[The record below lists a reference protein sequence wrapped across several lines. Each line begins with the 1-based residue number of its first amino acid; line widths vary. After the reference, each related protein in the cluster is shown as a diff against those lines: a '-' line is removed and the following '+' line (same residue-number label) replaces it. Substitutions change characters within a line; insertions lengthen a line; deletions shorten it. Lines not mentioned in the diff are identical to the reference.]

1 MVLFLIGGLWLS
13 QIQGYVWV
21 PMDHSM
27 DHPLSNEV
35 LQSEGAWL
43 LNYVHHPVL
52 YLFPLLGFFSG
63 SAVIASAI
71 VRRMGSAFW
80 MSSLMLTSIIL
91 TMGVALFP
99 FIIPSNSAPAESLL
113 VWNASSSMRSLLGIE
128 IVGIIMVPVI
138 LFYTVFVYRKLWGRD
153 RRLSAELVETESKVL
168 Y

>member
-1 MVLFLIGGLWLS
+1 
-13 QIQGYVWV
+13 
-21 PMDHSM
+21 
-27 DHPLSNEV
+27 
-35 LQSEGAWL
+35 
-43 LNYVHHPVL
+43 
-52 YLFPLLGFFSG
+52 
-63 SAVIASAI
+63 
-71 VRRMGSAFW
+71 
-80 MSSLMLTSIIL
+80 MLTSIIL

-128 IVGIIMVPVI
+128 IVGILMVPVI